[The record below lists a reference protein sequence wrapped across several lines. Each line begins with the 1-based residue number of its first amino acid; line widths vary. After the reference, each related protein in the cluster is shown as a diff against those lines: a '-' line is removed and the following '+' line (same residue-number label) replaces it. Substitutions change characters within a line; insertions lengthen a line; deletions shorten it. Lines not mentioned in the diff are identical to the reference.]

1 MSRPWLVLGLLALA
15 ALLVADASFG
25 CAVCGGLNDDIRTR
39 DSYLNATI
47 FMSVLPVGLVGSA
60 VWYLRRRMRSR
71 GDL

>member
-1 MSRPWLVLGLLALA
+1 MSRLWPVLGLLVLA
-15 ALLVADASFG
+15 VLLVADASFG
-25 CAVCGGLNDDIRTR
+25 CAVCGGLGDDIRSR

-60 VWYLRRRMRSR
+60 AWYLRRRMRRR